1 MNTSLTSHSMSPA
14 ERPQPRHWGDLRT
27 VDFAALDPHS
37 TVAVLPVSATEQHGP
52 HLPLSTDA
60 VINDGVLR
68 EAIARLPLATA
79 SSVLVLPPLAVGD
92 SLEHSAFA
100 GTVSIDSDALMGTWL
115 SIGRSVARA
124 GVRKLVIFNTHGGQK
139 AHVDLVALRLRVECR
154 MLVVRAHSFGFGVPQ
169 GLFDADERA
178 HGIHGGAVE
187 TSLLLHLRPDLVH
200 VSALKAFPSLG
211 QHLVARGGPLAVEKP
226 IGFGWMAQDLN
237 PEGVCG
243 DATQASADKGAA
255 VLDHMAA
262 GLANLLQEAVELPLD
277 TLRNG
282 PLPNR

>member
-1 MNTSLTSHSMSPA
+1 MNTHRPPA
-14 ERPQPRHWGDLRT
+14 PSAPFARPRLWSDLRT
-27 VDFAALDPHS
+27 TDFAALDPTS
-37 TVAVLPVSATEQHGP
+37 TIAVLPVSATEQHGP

-68 EAIARLPLATA
+68 EAIARLPGATA

-92 SLEHSAFA
+92 SLEHSAFS
-100 GTVSIDSDALMGTWL
+100 GTVSIDSDALMGMWL
-115 SIGRSVARA
+115 SVGRSVARA

-139 AHVDLVALRLRVECR
+139 AHVDMVALRLRVECR

-187 TSLLLHLRPDLVH
+187 TSLMLHLRPDLVRA
-200 VSALKAFPSLG
+200 SALKAFPSLG
-211 QHLVARGGPLAVEKP
+211 QRLVARGGPLGAEKP
-226 IGFGWMAQDLN
+226 IGFGWMTQDLN

-243 DATQASADKGAA
+243 DATQASADKGAS
-255 VLDHMAA
+255 VLDHLAA
-262 GLANLLQEAVELPLD
+262 GLASLLEEVVELPLD
-277 TLRNG
+277 ILRDG
-282 PLPNR
+282 PLQTR

>member
-1 MNTSLTSHSMSPA
+1 MNSSSTFHPTAAA
-14 ERPQPRHWGDLRT
+14 ERQQPRYWGDLHT
-27 VDFAALDPHS
+27 VDFAALDPQT

-60 VINDGVLR
+60 VINAGVLR
-68 EAIARLPLATA
+68 EAIARLPKAAA
-79 SSVLVLPPLAVGD
+79 SSALVLPPLAVGD
-92 SLEHSAFA
+92 SLEHSAFP
-100 GTVSIDSDALMGTWL
+100 GTVSIDSDALMGMWL

-154 MLVVRAHSFGFGVPQ
+154 MLVVRAHGFGFGVPQ

-187 TSLLLHLRPDLVH
+187 TSLLLHLRPDLVRL
-200 VSALKAFPSLG
+200 SALKGFPSLG
-211 QHLVARGGPLAVEKP
+211 QQLVARGGPLGVEKP
-226 IGFGWMAQDLN
+226 IGFGWMTQDLN
-237 PEGVCG
+237 PEGACG

-255 VLDHMAA
+255 VLDHMAE
-262 GLANLLQEAVELPLD
+262 GLASLLREVVELPLE
-277 TLRNG
+277 TLRDG
-282 PLPNR
+282 PLASR